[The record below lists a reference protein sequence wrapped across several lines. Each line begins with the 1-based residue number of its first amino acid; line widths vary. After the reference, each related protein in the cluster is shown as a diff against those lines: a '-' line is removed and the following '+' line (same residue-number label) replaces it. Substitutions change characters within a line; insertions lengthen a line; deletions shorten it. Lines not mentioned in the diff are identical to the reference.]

1 MSNNMNNE
9 NNVVSK
15 LWVEKYRPQ
24 TIEDY
29 VFKNNELKRVVQH
42 IITTGEIPSLLLHGP
57 AGTGKTSL
65 INVILNSIPT
75 IVRDDVMEL
84 NMSDEGVDAIREKVL
99 PFITTIPFGSYKVII
114 LEEFEMCSQ
123 KGQGS
128 LKRIMEEYS
137 SVARFILTSN
147 EPNKILRPIR
157 SRTQEI
163 QIESHDIEQFM
174 LRVLKI
180 LETENIRLSSEVD
193 FSRVNKYID
202 ACYPD
207 FRKCINTLQQ
217 NCVNGEIID
226 LNSATSGT
234 QDYKL
239 QIING
244 IKNNN
249 LNSVR
254 EMIVKNIREDEI
266 SQFFTYLYQ
275 NVDIWIPAGLDK
287 DSADI
292 LRMSIILKI
301 REGLVKDTLVS
312 DRECN
317 MSATLCDIQLSVNE
331 VK

>member
-1 MSNNMNNE
+1 MSE
-9 NNVVSK
+9 AISK
-15 LWVEKYRPQ
+15 LWVEKYRPTGVQ
-24 TIEDY
+24 DY
-29 VFKNNELKRVVQH
+29 VFKNAELQRVVEN
-42 IITTGEIPSLLLHGP
+42 IIKTGEIPTLLLHGP

-65 INVILNSIPT
+65 INVLLKSIKT
-75 IVRDDVMEL
+75 IAPEDVMEL

-147 EPNKILRPIR
+147 EPNKILHPIR

-163 QIESHDIEQFM
+163 QIESHNMEQFM
-174 LRVLKI
+174 LRVLTI
-180 LETENIRLSSEVD
+180 LGSENVRLESEVD
-193 FSRVNKYID
+193 FARVNKYID

-234 QDYKL
+234 QDYKM
-239 QIING
+239 QIINS

-254 EMIVKNIREDEI
+254 ETIVKNIREDEI

-275 NVDIWIPAGLDK
+275 NVDIWIPSTLDN
-287 DSADI
+287 DSADL
-292 LRMSIILKI
+292 LRMAIILKI

-331 VK
+331 MK